1 MAEIHVESYQTPDKK
16 CLFSDW
22 HDSLKDIKAKAK
34 IDVCI
39 ARLRLGN
46 LGDSKSLGDGVHEIR
61 IDYGPGYRV
70 YYGNDGKLL
79 LILLCGGDKR
89 KQNADIKAA
98 KKYWQ
103 DYKNRK
109 K

>member
-1 MAEIHVESYQTPDKK
+1 MAEIHVESYQKVDKK
-16 CLFSDW
+16 CPFSDW
-22 HDSLKDIKAKAK
+22 LGSLKDIKAKAK
-34 IDVCI
+34 IDICI

-46 LGDSKSLGDGVHEIR
+46 LGDSKSVGDGVHEIR
-61 IDYGPGYRV
+61 IGYGPGYRV
-70 YYGNDGKLL
+70 YYGKDGKSIV
-79 LILLCGGDKR
+79 ILLCGGDKR